1 MKTKTLY
8 TVREFIGSE
17 YSRQL
22 GRRLR
27 NRPEAQKIAK
37 ALKKAGRTVFL
48 APIKVAA

>member
-27 NRPEAQKIAK
+27 TRAAANQIAK
-37 ALKKAGRTVFL
+37 ALKKQGRSVFI
-48 APIKVAA
+48 APLKVAA